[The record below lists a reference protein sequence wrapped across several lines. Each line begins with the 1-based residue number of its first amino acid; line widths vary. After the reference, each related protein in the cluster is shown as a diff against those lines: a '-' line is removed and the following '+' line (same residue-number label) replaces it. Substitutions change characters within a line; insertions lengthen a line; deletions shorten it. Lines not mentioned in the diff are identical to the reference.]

1 MSEGTVEIK
10 VTTLTDNLAG
20 YGHLGEWGM
29 SLLVEVDGL
38 RIMVDTGT
46 SFTAVH
52 NARLMGIDLAS
63 VDKIVLSHGHADH
76 TGGLREVLQ
85 ARRGEVDVVAHPD
98 VWAAKYVR
106 RKEGEPHYVGI
117 PYSRPELESRGA
129 RFHLSR
135 TPVRLS
141 DHVMTSGE
149 VPMDTGYEEID
160 SNVVVKTSDGFVPDP
175 LADDLALIIDA
186 DFGLVV
192 VLGCAHRGTVNTLRH
207 AQHLTGKE
215 RIYAVIGGAHLF
227 RGPAERIEQTVA
239 DLKAM
244 GIARL
249 VMGHCTGFGA
259 SMRLANEFGEAFSL
273 NSAGTRFSLP

>member
-1 MSEGTVEIK
+1 MEIK

-20 YGHLGEWGM
+20 YGHLGEWGL

-38 RIMVDTGT
+38 KVLVDTGT

-76 TGGLREVLQ
+76 TGGLHEVLQ
-85 ARRGEVDVVAHPD
+85 ARRVGVDVIAHPD
-98 VWAAKYVR
+98 IWAAKYVR

-117 PYSRPELESRGA
+117 PHSRPELESRGA

-135 TPVRLS
+135 TPLRLS
-141 DHVMTSGE
+141 DHITTSGE
-149 VPMDTGYEEID
+149 ISMATGYEEID
-160 SNVVVKTSDGFVPDP
+160 SNVVVKEDGRFAPDP

-192 VLGCAHRGTVNTLRH
+192 VLGCAHRGTLNTLHH

-227 RGPAERIEQTVA
+227 RGPAERIEQTVS

-259 SMRLANEFGEAFSL
+259 AMRLVREFGEAFTL
-273 NSAGTRFSLP
+273 NSAGNRFSLP